1 MTDKER
7 YKQAF
12 SSLHASGHISLEVNM
27 NHNRK
32 FHPTRKLIAA
42 KCLRRIVVRR
52 AAVPMQRIIS

>member
-42 KCLRRIVVRR
+42 SACAILLLGGSS
-52 AAVPMQRIIS
+52 A

>member
-42 KCLRRIVVRR
+42 FCPQYTWHRSSHP
-52 AAVPMQRIIS
+52 AG

>member
-12 SSLHASGHISLEVNM
+12 STLHASGHISLEVNM

-32 FHPTRKLIAA
+32 FHPTRK
-42 KCLRRIVVRR
+42 
-52 AAVPMQRIIS
+52 

>member
-27 NHNRK
+27 NLIEN
-32 FHPTRKLIAA
+32 FHSNT
-42 KCLRRIVVRR
+42 
-52 AAVPMQRIIS
+52 